1 MGFCKLC
8 TFRVDK
14 CAPVRYNVSMLKR
27 RYMMMTACSTTKSGY
42 CGYTAAACTF
52 ARNEKI
58 LDTALGVVSIVIS
71 LEIPVLCT

>member
-1 MGFCKLC
+1 
-8 TFRVDK
+8 
-14 CAPVRYNVSMLKR
+14 MLA
-27 RYMMMTACSTTKSGY
+27 YTTTKSGY
-42 CGYTAAACTF
+42 CGFCAAADTS

>member
-1 MGFCKLC
+1 MML
-8 TFRVDK
+8 V
-14 CAPVRYNVSMLKR
+14 CATM
-27 RYMMMTACSTTKSGY
+27 KSGY
-42 CGYTAAACTF
+42 CGACAAAYTS